1 MTGGTEMKSG
11 VAKSGG
17 QMLFR
22 RLTQFWSGQNG
33 HSAQRLLESVLPV
46 ASLYG
51 MDTAHIDPEWFRE
64 QRTR

>member
-1 MTGGTEMKSG
+1 MKNRTRQ
-11 VAKSGG
+11 AYRPT
-17 QMLFR
+17 LIR
-22 RLTQFWSGQNG
+22 RLANVWLGQSEP
-33 HSAQRLLESVLPV
+33 SAQRLLESVLPV

>member
-1 MTGGTEMKSG
+1 MKNRTQHAYRPG
-11 VAKSGG
+11 
-17 QMLFR
+17 LIR
-22 RLTQFWSGQNG
+22 RLAQLWSGQSG

>member
-1 MTGGTEMKSG
+1 MTGGAEMNNR
-11 VAKSGG
+11 VRNTDR
-17 QMLFR
+17 QTLFR
-22 RLTQFWSGQNG
+22 RLMQFWSGQSG

>member
-1 MTGGTEMKSG
+1 MKNQTRQSD
-11 VAKSGG
+11 
-17 QMLFR
+17 QPTLLQ
-22 RLTQFWSGQNG
+22 RLAQLWSGESG
-33 HSAQRLLESVLPV
+33 HSAQRLIESVLPV

>member
-1 MTGGTEMKSG
+1 MKNRTRQSD
-11 VAKSGG
+11 
-17 QMLFR
+17 QPTLFR
-22 RLTQFWSGQNG
+22 RLTQLWSGQAG

>member
-1 MTGGTEMKSG
+1 MKNQTAQSG
-11 VAKSGG
+11 
-17 QMLFR
+17 QPTLLR
-22 RLTQFWSGQNG
+22 RLAQFWSGESG
-33 HSAQRLLESVLPV
+33 HSAQRLIESVLPV

>member
-1 MTGGTEMKSG
+1 MKTETGQFDQPT
-11 VAKSGG
+11 
-17 QMLFR
+17 LFR
-22 RLTQFWSGQNG
+22 RLARFWSGQSG

>member
-1 MTGGTEMKSG
+1 MKNQTRQSD
-11 VAKSGG
+11 
-17 QMLFR
+17 QPTLFR
-22 RLTQFWSGQNG
+22 RLTQFWSGQSG